1 MSKLKSLSLLIV
13 LVFLALSS
21 LISTLPVKADSR
33 TIIVPDNFSSIQAA
47 IVDAN
52 SGDTVLVRNGVYAGG
67 IVIDKAISLKG
78 EDTRNTII
86 NGGVVMAGITM
97 KTSSGSIND
106 VSSKAENQLV
116 LNNLAS
122 KPNFYE
128 TNFIPPKTTVMLIIS
143 SDVTI
148 SGLTVKGGDNGI
160 VAYGDRI
167 KVTSTK
173 SGIHV
178 IGSYGTFTD
187 NTGGVNCGG
196 SFNLITRNN
205 VTAIKIDGS
214 TNTVSDNYVSGNIAS
229 GGGWLVQVN
238 GNSNTIADNT
248 VINGQIGIHIENGSD
263 NLVTENCVEGNYFMG
278 IHVFNGN
285 NNRFIDNYVAFNLGP
300 WDGWGISLSGNNY
313 HAENNIFFG
322 NTITNNSH
330 NVRVE
335 SQIYRNFWDNG
346 QEGNYWGDYN
356 GTDNNGGNIGDL
368 SYAINSNN
376 IDHYPRMIPKEITI
390 PIAQG
395 PFYTPPGTPQSSP
408 NPSPTSN
415 TPTPPAPTLH
425 TDSSPTP
432 TSTKSGNETK
442 TLTETGF
449 QSIQIVVAA
458 AVPGALVVVG
468 LLVYLKRHY
477 RGQNR

>member
-1 MSKLKSLSLLIV
+1 
-13 LVFLALSS
+13 
-21 LISTLPVKADSR
+21 VKADSR

-47 IVDAN
+47 VTDAK
-52 SGDTVLVRNGVYAGG
+52 SGDTVLLRNGVYSGG
-67 IVIDKAISLKG
+67 IVIDKAISLIG
-78 EDTRNTII
+78 EDMLKTII
-86 NGGVVMAGITM
+86 NGGVVMTGISL
-97 KTSSGSIND
+97 KTHPGSAEATFP
-106 VSSKAENQLV
+106 KEENQRV
-116 LNNLAS
+116 VTNLFS
-122 KPNFYE
+122 KSDVYPINFLL
-128 TNFIPPKTTVMLIIS
+128 PKTTVLLVNS

-167 KVTSTK
+167 KVISTK
-173 SGIHV
+173 SGMHI
-178 IGSYGTFTD
+178 IGSYGSFTA
-187 NTGGVNCGG
+187 NTGGVNIGG
-196 SFNLITRNN
+196 SFNFIARNN
-205 VTAIKIDGS
+205 LTAIKIDGS
-214 TNTVSDNYVSGNIAS
+214 SNTVSNNYVSGNIAS
-229 GGGWLVQVN
+229 GGGWLLQVN
-238 GNSNTIADNT
+238 GNSNIIANNT
-248 VINGQIGIHIENGSD
+248 VINGQIGIHIENGSE

-285 NNRFIDNYVAFNLGP
+285 NNRFIDNYVAFNQGP

-335 SQIYRNFWDNG
+335 SQIYLNFWDNG
-346 QEGNYWGDYN
+346 QEGNYWGDYK
-356 GTDNNGGNIGDL
+356 GTDNNNDNIGDK
-368 SYAINSNN
+368 SYAINNNN
-376 IDHYPRMIPKEITI
+376 IDHYPRIIPKEIPI

-395 PFYTPPGTPQSSP
+395 PFYIPPGMPQSSP

-432 TSTKSGNETK
+432 SITKSGNETK
-442 TLTETGF
+442 TLTDTEI
-449 QSIQIVVAA
+449 QSIQIVTAA
-458 AVPGALVVVG
+458 AVSGVIVVAAG
-468 LLVYLKRHY
+468 LLAYLKKYY